1 MTTRVGPLETRVTI
15 YPCGKVVLDGPRLPV
30 PQIDFSD
37 PNWHKYKPRDPN
49 EITDLSKG
57 SYLTWQRDIAFY
69 EAHMKAKKAEA
80 DQRYK
85 RGPASVSILPGRY
98 SRSLTLVDT

>member
-30 PQIDFSD
+30 PEIDFLNPD
-37 PNWHKYKPRDPN
+37 WYKCPRDPN

-69 EAHMKAKKAEA
+69 EAHMKAKKDEA

-85 RGPASVSILPGRY
+85 RGPAWVSLIPGRY
-98 SRSLTLVDT
+98 SRSLTLAGT